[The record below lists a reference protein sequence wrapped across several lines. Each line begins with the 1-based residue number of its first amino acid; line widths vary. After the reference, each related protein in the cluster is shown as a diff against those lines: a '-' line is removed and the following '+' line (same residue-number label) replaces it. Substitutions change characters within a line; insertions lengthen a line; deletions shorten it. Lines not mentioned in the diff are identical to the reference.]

1 MSGIIKTVAFGGIIA
16 MVACFYGL
24 RTTGGTVGVGRSAT
38 QSVVMSCILILAA
51 DLIITSTLVAIF
63 GSGTR
68 MTDETSE
75 PRRCAGCAAR
85 RPVAVELR
93 DVRMAFGGK
102 VVHDGVNLSVRE
114 GEIMTLVGGSGQ
126 GKTVLLK
133 EIIGLMRPDSGEI
146 FVHGREVTSL
156 SEFELQDIRREVAM
170 VFQGSALFDSMTVA
184 DNVAYGVLERFPD
197 MPEDQLAEI
206 VAEKL
211 GLVDLPG
218 TESLMPAELS
228 GGMKKRVALAR
239 ALALEPKII
248 LYDEPTTGLDPAN
261 VRRISAL
268 IARDAAGAR
277 RHEHHGHARPPV
289 RRGRHRPPGH
299 ARPGP
304 HHRRRDLE
312 GDGSVP
318 APARGPVPRGR
329 SGELIFR
336 SPRRHGVHGAAR
348 RKTPFEILRKSLG
361 VRVEQALI
369 FVLRASSCIPCLRVE
384 PNVSKE
390 LLRCHENSTV
400 RSAPASS
407 WSPAA

>member
-1 MSGIIKTVAFGGIIA
+1 
-16 MVACFYGL
+16 
-24 RTTGGTVGVGRSAT
+24 
-38 QSVVMSCILILAA
+38 
-51 DLIITSTLVAIF
+51 
-63 GSGTR
+63 
-68 MTDETSE
+68 
-75 PRRCAGCAAR
+75 
-85 RPVAVELR
+85 
-93 DVRMAFGGK
+93 MAFDGK

-146 FVHGREVTSL
+146 FVHGREVTAL

-197 MPEDQLAEI
+197 MPEEQWMKI

-268 IARDAAGAR
+268 IARTRQAFGVTSIMVTHDLQSVEAITDRLAMLDQGRILAVGTWKEMEASPHPRVGQFLAG
-277 RHEHHGHARPPV
+277 E
-289 RRGRHRPPGH
+289 
-299 ARPGP
+299 
-304 HHRRRDLE
+304 
-312 GDGSVP
+312 
-318 APARGPVPRGR
+318 
-329 SGELIFR
+329 
-336 SPRRHGVHGAAR
+336 
-348 RKTPFEILRKSLG
+348 
-361 VRVEQALI
+361 VE
-369 FVLRASSCIPCLRVE
+369 S
-384 PNVSKE
+384 
-390 LLRCHENSTV
+390 
-400 RSAPASS
+400 
-407 WSPAA
+407 